1 MYKIVLLRHGESVWN
16 KKGLFTGW
24 TDVNLTK
31 KGEAEARES
40 GRKLKQKGF
49 VFDLA
54 YTSLLRRA
62 SRTLGLALKTMKQKK
77 ISVNVDWRLNERH
90 YGGLQG
96 LSKVVMAKKFGLAQI
111 FRWRRGYN
119 VHPPKITASNRYDQ
133 RDDKKY
139 RGIRVPREESLEDV
153 VNRVVPFW
161 REKVVP
167 GIKNGDR
174 ILIAASGNSLRALIK
189 YLDNVPAREIVKL
202 DIPFAIPLVY
212 ELDRNLKPRRH
223 YYLATKKKLAAEIER
238 VRRLGEIKID

>member
-1 MYKIVLLRHGESVWN
+1 MYKIVLLRHGESTWN

-24 TDVNLTK
+24 TDVALTK
-31 KGEAEARES
+31 RGEAESRGAGRE
-40 GRKLKQKGF
+40 LKKKGF

-62 SRTLGLALKTMKQKK
+62 SRTLHLALGTMNQVK
-77 ISVNVDWRLNERH
+77 IPVNIDWRLNERH
-90 YGGLQG
+90 YGNLQG
-96 LSKVVMAKKFGLAQI
+96 VSKVQMAKKFGLDQV
-111 FRWRRGYN
+111 FRWRRGYD
-119 VHPPKITASNRYDQ
+119 VHPPKITADNPYDQ

-139 RGIRVPREESLEDV
+139 QGFRVPREESLKDV
-153 VNRVVPFW
+153 MGRVTPFW
-161 REKVVP
+161 REKVAP
-167 GIKNGDR
+167 RLKDGDR

-212 ELDRNLKPRRH
+212 ELDKNLKPQRH
-223 YYLATKKKLAAEIER
+223 YYLATKKKLAAEIAR